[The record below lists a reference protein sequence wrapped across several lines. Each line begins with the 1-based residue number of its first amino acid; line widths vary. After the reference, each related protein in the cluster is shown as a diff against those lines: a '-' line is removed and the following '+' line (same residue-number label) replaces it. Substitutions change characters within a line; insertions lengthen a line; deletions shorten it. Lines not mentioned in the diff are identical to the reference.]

1 MHDKTSTILSHRWH
15 IFLHFKINK
24 EVIFRVLNSLI
35 LFSIIIM
42 AVNAVEASPP
52 QLPIQVYGDISPD
65 LPQDY
70 PIIFKINGIEYA
82 RGIAKENYGY
92 DPVILIPV
100 DDPRTQDK
108 DGYVIGE
115 TVDVYINN
123 VLVDHQTYTKTI
135 EKIDITLTPSQIN
148 EITGKPTPAIP
159 QTPAPE
165 EKPACIPKWNCTAW
179 GPCTEEGIRT
189 RICYDVRC
197 NLPPRTETKRCVY
210 TQAPTPEEKLQELPK
225 IEMKKVEKRFST
237 VLIILIIAAVGIGL
251 FVIFYELKR
260 SRERLALEML
270 SREIP
275 PETMQRLIN
284 YVKTARA
291 EGYSDKQIRQILLSE
306 GWSKS
311 IIKKVFIQ
319 ARRK

>member
-1 MHDKTSTILSHRWH
+1 
-15 IFLHFKINK
+15 
-24 EVIFRVLNSLI
+24 VRVLNSLI
-35 LFSIIIM
+35 LFSIIMM
-42 AVNAVEASPP
+42 AVNVVEASPP

-70 PIIFKINGIEYA
+70 PIVFKINGIEYA
-82 RGIAKENYGY
+82 RGTAKENYGY

-100 DDPRTQDK
+100 DDPDTPDK
-108 DGYVIGE
+108 DGYIIGE

-123 VLVDHQTYTKTI
+123 VLVASQTYTKTI

-148 EITGKPTPAIP
+148 EITGKPTQAIS

-189 RICYDVRC
+189 RICYDILC
-197 NLPPRTETKRCVY
+197 NLPPRTETESCIY
-210 TQAPTPEEKLQELPK
+210 TQTPTPTPEKPPEEIKEEKLPE

-237 VLIILIIAAVGIGL
+237 ILIILIVAAAGVGL
-251 FVIFYELKR
+251 FIVFYELKR
-260 SRERLALEML
+260 SRERLALEMF

-291 EGYSDKQIRQILLSE
+291 EGYSDKQIKQILLNE

-311 IIKKVFIQ
+311 TIKKVFTQ
-319 ARRK
+319 TRRR